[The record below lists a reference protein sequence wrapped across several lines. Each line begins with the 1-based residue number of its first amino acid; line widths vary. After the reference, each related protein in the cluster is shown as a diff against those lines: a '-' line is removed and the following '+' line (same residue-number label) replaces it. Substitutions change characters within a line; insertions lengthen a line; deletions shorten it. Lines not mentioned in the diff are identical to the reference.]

1 MKPMTHSGLRAT
13 DVFSAGGP
21 RPGKP
26 RLVAAATLL
35 VGLFAGATASAGND
49 QLLIRQLNEFRQSA
63 TGCGDLQVEPVAP
76 LVADARLALARV
88 TSETQLQAALR
99 QAGYRA
105 ARVRLIAVSGPRT
118 AQAAF
123 RSIKQRYCRELL
135 STQYTDIGVQRSAN
149 NWQLVLA
156 RPLRFDH
163 LGDWQVVGRAVLAGV
178 NRARGVARRCG
189 PRTFAAAPPLAWN
202 ALLARTA
209 LAHSRDM
216 AIGNYFSHRG
226 RDGSYADLRATR
238 HGYRWQ
244 QIGENLAAG
253 QHSVQQVVSGWLS
266 SPEHCANIMN
276 PHFTEMGAAY
286 ALNPDSDSVSYWAQV
301 FGRPR

>member
-1 MKPMTHSGLRAT
+1 MKPMTDSRPPAT
-13 DVFSAGGP
+13 GHFPVS
-21 RPGKP
+21 RQLPGQR
-26 RLVAAATLL
+26 RLAAAALL
-35 VGLFAGATASAGND
+35 LAGLLAGATATAGND
-49 QLLIRQLNEFRQSA
+49 QLLIRQVNELRQSA

-76 LVADARLALARV
+76 LTADDRLALARV
-88 TSETQLQAALR
+88 TSEAQLQAALR

-105 ARVRLIAVSGPRT
+105 ARVQLIAVSGPRT
-118 AQAAF
+118 AQAAI

-135 STQYTDIGVQRSAN
+135 SPQYTHIGVRRSAN
-149 NWQLVLA
+149 SWQLVLA
-156 RPLRFDH
+156 RPLRFDD

-178 NRARGVARRCG
+178 NQARGVARSCG
-189 PRTFAAAPPLAWN
+189 ARTFAAAAPLAWN
-202 ALLARTA
+202 GLLARTA

-216 AIGNYFSHRG
+216 AERNYFSHRG

-238 HGYRWQ
+238 QGYRWQ

-253 QHSVQQVVSGWLS
+253 QNSVKQVVAGWLS

-286 ALNPDSDSVSYWAQV
+286 ALNPGSDSIAYWAQV